1 MVDPQRD
8 AQQSAKDTQARE
20 SVVGWRRMKQWQI
33 WTIAV
38 AAVAFVVV
46 GAAYVA

>member
-8 AQQSAKDTQARE
+8 AQQSAKDQYTRE

-33 WTIAV
+33 WTIAI